1 MGATR
6 VAGRLTLPLGDPGAL
21 GTGTAGYDAETLRR
35 FFTLTPDDL
44 VLVGRARGDH
54 NRLGLALLLA
64 WARAE
69 QRLVSAPA
77 MLPPPVIAHIA
88 AQLGLTPPA
97 LAGYGHRPA
106 THTAHAAVVCAHLAL
121 RPFSAGDERRLRAFL
136 EAAAAHTGN
145 TAALLD
151 AATDWLVREGVLRPL
166 GETTLARLIYGARA
180 TAEEA
185 LFAAVAARLTDAERA
200 ALDALCRVDDGISPV
215 ARLVAP
221 PPQASAPA
229 LEEACARLVQVRAA
243 LPATLAWGDITPN
256 RRRQWAALVRRQSA
270 QALRRYP
277 AAKRQTL
284 LLAFLGVRQEE
295 LTDAAVEMFDVLIGR
310 VAGATSEAVR
320 AAKLAQAE
328 AYAEGARLFR
338 RVAEVLLDEAVPP
351 GAVRA
356 AVFAR
361 VPREQLDVIVAAGTP
376 AEDGE
381 IGLFCAALAGHFR
394 QLRAVAR
401 PVLRT
406 LRFGSPRAD
415 NPLLPALALLRTLFA
430 ESRVGLPPTAPVA
443 FVPARWD
450 RAVHRTGRPDRH
462 AWEACLLLEMR
473 AALRAGDLTVVGSRR
488 YTPWDTGLYTPTAWA
503 VRRASWQ
510 AERGTT
516 EDGPA
521 AVARALAELDALTVR
536 VAAGLATNADARIS
550 KGKLALTALDRMEVP
565 PEATRARDALAALL
579 PRVELPE
586 LLMEVDRWTDFT
598 RTLTHLTGRREPTA
612 EHLAAIRPA
621 LFAVLVAEATNLG
634 FATMARAAGLPEA
647 QLARVYDWYFR
658 EETLRQAIVALITHH
673 RTLPLTARFGA
684 GTTSSSDGVR
694 FGVAASTLNARH
706 HPRYFGMRRGVTVYS
721 HVSDQGTQ
729 FWIDVVNCQLRE
741 ATYVLDGL
749 LYQETLPIHEHY
761 TDTHGY
767 TDILFGLF
775 EVLGYHFA
783 PRLRDLPDQVLA
795 RAHADADY
803 GALDAVLRQPIR
815 GDLIAR
821 HWDELHRLGASLK
834 DGLAVPSLVVAKL
847 QALQRQNPLQQALQE
862 LGRLA
867 KTRHILQYVDD
878 RALRRRVL
886 VGLNKQE
893 RLHALARTI
902 CFGRQ
907 GRFGDRGYEAQL
919 NRASALSLVINA
931 LIVWDTTYLA
941 AAEDDLARRGQPVS
955 DAAWA
960 HLTPLLWEHIHLVGQ
975 YRFEEPVL
983 HGRLRPL
990 RASAAEEEVETD
1002 EEA

>member
-1 MGATR
+1 
-6 VAGRLTLPLGDPGAL
+6 VAGRLTLARGDPGAPPA
-21 GTGTAGYDAETLRR
+21 GAAGYDAETLRR

-44 VLVGRARGDH
+44 ALVGRARGDH

-69 QRLVSAPA
+69 HRLASAPA
-77 MLPPPVIAHIA
+77 TLPPPVIAHVG
-88 AQLGLTPPA
+88 AQLGLTPAA

-106 THTAHAAVVCAHLAL
+106 THTAHAALVCAHLHL
-121 RPFSAGDERRLRAFL
+121 RPFTARDEHRLRAFL
-136 EAAAAHTGN
+136 AGAAAHTGN

-166 GETTLARLIYGARA
+166 GETTLERLIYGARA

-185 LFAAVAARLTDAERA
+185 LFAAVAAGLADAERA
-200 ALDALCRVDDGISPV
+200 ALDALCDADHGVSPV
-215 ARLVAP
+215 ARLAVP
-221 PPQASAPA
+221 PRQASVPA
-229 LEEACARLVQVRAA
+229 LEETCQRLVQVRAA
-243 LPATLAWGDITPN
+243 LPAGLSWGDITPN

-277 AAKRQTL
+277 AAKRHTL

-295 LTDAAVEMFDVLIGR
+295 LTDAAVEMFDVLVGR
-310 VAGATSEAVR
+310 VVGATGEAVR

-338 RVAEVLLDEAVPP
+338 GVAEVLLDEAVPP
-351 GAVRA
+351 AAVRA
-356 AVFAR
+356 AVFRR
-361 VPREQLDVIVAAGTP
+361 VPREQLGALVAVGAP
-376 AEDGE
+376 AEGGE
-381 IGLFCAALAGHFR
+381 MGLFCVALAGHFR

-401 PVLRT
+401 PLLRT
-406 LRFGSPRAD
+406 LRFDSPRAD
-415 NPLLPALALLRTLFA
+415 HALLPALELLRALFD
-430 ESRVGLPPTAPVA
+430 EGRVGLPPTAPVG

-450 RAVHRTGRPDRH
+450 RAVRRAGRPERH

-473 AALRAGDLTVVGSRR
+473 AALRAGDLTVAGSRR
-488 YTPWDTGLYTPTAWA
+488 YTPWDAGLYTPADWA
-503 VRRASWQ
+503 ARRASWQ
-510 AERGTT
+510 AERGVTA
-516 EDGPA
+516 DGPA
-521 AVARALAELDALTVR
+521 AVARALAELDALTGR

-550 KGKLALTALDRMEVP
+550 KGKLALTALDRVEVP
-565 PEATRARDALAALL
+565 PESAQARDALAGLL
-579 PRVELPE
+579 PHVELPE
-586 LLMEVDRWTDFT
+586 LLMEVDRWTGFT
-598 RTLTHLTGRREPTA
+598 HALTHLTGRRAPTP
-612 EHLAAIRPA
+612 EHLATIRPA

-634 FATMARAAGLPEA
+634 LATVARSAGLAEG
-647 QLARVYDWYFR
+647 QLTRVYDWYFR
-658 EETLRQAIVALITHH
+658 EETLRQAIAALIAHH

-694 FGVAASTLNARH
+694 FGVAASALNARH

-749 LYQETLPIHEHY
+749 LYQETLPIQEHY

-775 EVLGYHFA
+775 EVLGYRFA

-795 RAHADADY
+795 RAQAGADY
-803 GALDAVLRQPIR
+803 GALDGVLRQPIR

-821 HWDELHRLGASLK
+821 HWDDLHRLAASLK
-834 DGLAVPSLVVAKL
+834 DGLAVPSLVIAKL
-847 QALQRQNPLQQALQE
+847 QALPRQNPLQQALQE

-886 VGLNKQE
+886 IGLNKQE

-941 AAEDDLARRGQPVS
+941 AAAAERARRGQPVP

-960 HLTPLLWEHIHLVGQ
+960 HLTPLLWEHVHLVGQ
-975 YRFEEPVL
+975 YRFEESQL
-983 HGRLRPL
+983 HGELRPL
-990 RASAAEEEVETD
+990 RAVVAEEDVAPGER
-1002 EEA
+1002 A